1 MLVLVAAPLAAQNGG
16 GAASRLAGRVPPA
29 ALPVIDSLIAAAVAE
44 SLPSEPLVQKA
55 LEGGAKGVP
64 TDRLVNGVRRSLL
77 QLREARVIVGRA
89 MPDQQVPEAH
99 VAAVSAALARG
110 LNPAIVERLLTMAPN
125 EPPGPVLHA
134 AADLV
139 AHRFNSDSAADLLV
153 EAHNKGLHGMRLLDV
168 AVAADHELQ
177 RAGGRTHADALA
189 RVRALLPNVPA
200 AEVPPVVTRRRTKGS

>member
-1 MLVLVAAPLAAQNGG
+1 VLVLIAVPLAAQNGG

-29 ALPVIDSLIAAAVAE
+29 ALPAIDSLIAAAVAE

-55 LEGGAKGVP
+55 LEGSAKGVP

-89 MPDQQVPEAH
+89 MPDQPAPEAH

-110 LNPAIVERLLTMAPN
+110 LSPAIVERLLTVAPN
-125 EPPGPVLHA
+125 EPPGPVLPA

-139 AHRFNSDSAADLLV
+139 AHRF
-153 EAHNKGLHGMRLLDV
+153 
-168 AVAADHELQ
+168 
-177 RAGGRTHADALA
+177 T
-189 RVRALLPNVPA
+189 PA
-200 AEVPPVVTRRRTKGS
+200 